1 MELLIQKDEK
11 EKEQKSLEKDNASL
25 KEKIEKMRD
34 KKPEKVQEKT
44 PEKINK
50 ISYEKTQVQ
59 EM

>member
-1 MELLIQKDEK
+1 
-11 EKEQKSLEKDNASL
+11 
-25 KEKIEKMRD
+25 MRD

-50 ISYEKTQVQ
+50 VSYDKTQVQ